1 MRFVFRSDASF
12 DIGAGHVM
20 RSSAIAEEAISQG
33 IQCIFIGN
41 IAGIPWIEDRV
52 RNLGFHQIICNEGEF
67 NPSPQR
73 DVLILDSYS
82 IPTRHKFID
91 PRNWLTVVNIFDSFT
106 PKYKSNLRIHP
117 GIERIIDSITYSK
130 TLTGPEYV
138 PIRKSFSKS
147 LPTPEGRELRITIV
161 GGGTDVKGFVTAIAK
176 SLMNLDVNF
185 NARLVTMTPTDLS
198 LDDRFQLIQPGGN
211 IDSIF
216 LDTDVALT
224 TASTTALEFLAL
236 GCAVGIAC
244 AVENQEQN
252 YYSLTELG
260 IVAPIGIHANG
271 IWELENEV
279 LTTLVSEISFRTEIK
294 EKAKNFIDMDG
305 AKRIVD
311 AIVEII

>member
-12 DIGAGHVM
+12 SIGAGHVM

-33 IQCIFIGN
+33 IQCIFVGD
-41 IAGIPWIEDRV
+41 IAGIPWIEDKV
-52 RNLGFHQIICNEGEF
+52 RNLGFHQVIGNESEF
-67 NPSPQR
+67 NPSSQR

-82 IPTRHKFID
+82 IPTNHKFID
-91 PRNWLTVVNIFDSFT
+91 PRDWLTVVNIFDSFT

-117 GIERIIDSITYSK
+117 GIEKITEAFTYGK
-130 TLTGPEYV
+130 TLSGPEYV
-138 PIRKSFSKS
+138 PIRKSIRKS
-147 LPTPEGRELRITIV
+147 LPTLEGRELRITVV

-176 SLMNLDVNF
+176 SLMKLDINF
-185 NARLVTMTPTDLS
+185 KACLVTATPTDLS
-198 LDDRFQLIQPGGN
+198 LDDRFELIQPGKN

-244 AVENQEQN
+244 AVENQKQN

-260 IVAPIGIHANG
+260 IVAPIGIHVNG
-271 IWELENEV
+271 IWELEHYELN
-279 LTTLVSEISFRTEIK
+279 TLLSEISFRNEIK
-294 EKAKNFIDMDG
+294 EKARNFIDKDG

-311 AIVEII
+311 AILEII